1 MYYITAMNRD
11 LALSI
16 LRSLRP
22 SLEVRGVA
30 HAGVFGSV
38 ARGEARPTSD
48 VDVVITPTVGRRFDL
63 FDLGAIQ
70 SLLEGEFR
78 GVRIDL
84 VAEPLASP
92 TLRTAVQR
100 ERVNAF

>member
-1 MYYITAMNRD
+1 MNRD

-22 SLEVRGVA
+22 SLEGRGVA
-30 HAGVFGSV
+30 HAGLFGSV
-38 ARGEARPTSD
+38 ARGDARPTSD
-48 VDVVITPTVGRRFDL
+48 VDVVVTPILGRRFDL

-70 SLLEGEFR
+70 SLLESGFR
-78 GVRIDL
+78 GARIDL

-92 TLRTAVQR
+92 TLRSAVLR